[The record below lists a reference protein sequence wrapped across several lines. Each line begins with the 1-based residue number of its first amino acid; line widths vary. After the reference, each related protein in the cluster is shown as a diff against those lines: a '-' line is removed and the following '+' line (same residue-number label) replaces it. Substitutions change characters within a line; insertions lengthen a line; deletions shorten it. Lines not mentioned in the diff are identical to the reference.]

1 MKLSEAA
8 VSKLADPASTRSL
21 SSHARARRWE
31 VFAATFPAIG
41 EMHVVDLGGRPEY
54 WVNAPV
60 RPAHVTLLNPRAE
73 ELHGALE
80 WMTVETGD
88 ACDPELDLTGY
99 DLCHA
104 NSVIEHVGG
113 AHRRGEFAANVSRA
127 PRYWVQ
133 TPYRYFPIE
142 PHFLFPGFQ
151 LLPLRAKAWV
161 SDHWPL
167 AQTSANGIEASLET
181 ELVTRTE
188 MRYLFPGSRLY
199 CERLLGLIK
208 SITALKT
215 ESEPD
220 PVAAAPSVG

>member
-1 MKLSEAA
+1 MKLSDAA

-21 SSHARARRWE
+21 SGQARARRWE
-31 VFAATFPAIG
+31 VFAATFPGLG

-60 RPAHVTLLNPRAE
+60 RPAHVTLLNPREE
-73 ELHGALE
+73 ELHGALA

-88 ACDPELDLTGY
+88 ACDPGPR
-99 DLCHA
+99 
-104 NSVIEHVGG
+104 SVGLRPVSCQLGHRTRRRC
-113 AHRRGEFAANVSRA
+113 HRRGEFAANVARA

-215 ESEPD
+215 GNEPG
-220 PVAAAPSVG
+220 PVPTASSAA

>member
-1 MKLSEAA
+1 VKLSEAA
-8 VSKLADPASTRSL
+8 VKKLADPASKRSL
-21 SSHARARRWE
+21 SGKARARRWE
-31 VFAATFPAIG
+31 VFAATFPALS

-60 RPAHVTLLNPRAE
+60 RPAHVTLLNPHQE
-73 ELHGALE
+73 ELRGALP

-88 ACDPELDLTGY
+88 ACDPQLDLSGY

-113 AHRRGEFAANVSRA
+113 PHRRREFAANVAQA
-127 PRYWVQ
+127 PRYWIQ

-167 AQTSANGIEASLET
+167 AQTSADGIEASLET
-181 ELVTRTE
+181 ELVTRSE

-208 SITALKT
+208 SITVLKT
-215 ESEPD
+215 GSEPD
-220 PVAAAPSVG
+220 PAAASSRAA